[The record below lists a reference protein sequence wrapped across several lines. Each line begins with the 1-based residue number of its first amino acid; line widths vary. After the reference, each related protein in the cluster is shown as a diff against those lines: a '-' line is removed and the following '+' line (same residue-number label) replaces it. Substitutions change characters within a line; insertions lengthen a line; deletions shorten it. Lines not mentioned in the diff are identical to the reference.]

1 MGGLLVLMLI
11 LLLLIVVVVVCVRRR
26 AQGKTIQD
34 THSQGKTLLNMEVY
48 TTHTACLLT
57 YTYNYTITVVYF
69 TTRSLSVFFQYAH
82 ELIIMFLLFPQ
93 LTTFPIFQETTQC
106 MGFLR
111 TGLKEQIHSLQKQQ
125 QSLTTRYMAAR
136 NHSTMQNWSIQFM
149 EMQIS
154 RTYLMNWPLQ
164 YQTMRHLVPVYDNV
178 QKLSSTASF

>member
-34 THSQGKTLLNMEVY
+34 THSQGKTLLNMKVY
-48 TTHTACLLT
+48 TTHTACLLN

-69 TTRSLSVFFQYAH
+69 TTSVFFQYAH
-82 ELIIMFLLFPQ
+82 ELIIMFLLFSQETP
-93 LTTFPIFQETTQC
+93 FPIFQETTQC

-111 TGLKEQIHSLQKQQ
+111 TGLTEQIQSLQKQKL
-125 QSLTTRYMAAR
+125 SLTTQYMAAK

-154 RTYLMNWPLQ
+154 RTYLINWPLQ

-178 QKLSSTASF
+178 QKLSSTTSF